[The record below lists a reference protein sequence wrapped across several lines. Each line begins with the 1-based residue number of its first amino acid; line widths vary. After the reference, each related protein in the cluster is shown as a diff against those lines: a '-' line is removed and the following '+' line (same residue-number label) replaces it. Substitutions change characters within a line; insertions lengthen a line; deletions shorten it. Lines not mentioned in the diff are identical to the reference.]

1 MGHWHNTLLVL
12 GYEDFTNLSTW
23 NKISKGGVLSF
34 EIANNNQSNW
44 GINETPPS
52 FK

>member
-1 MGHWHNTLLVL
+1 MKKVVSFNDISHN
-12 GYEDFTNLSTW
+12 STWINW

-44 GINETPPS
+44 GINEPPPS